1 MANEAS
7 IISALISILFLMG
20 IHHQLKKYFLDDGRQ
35 DLFVIRDKLFD
46 MAAAGDISFSSPA
59 YRASRAFIND
69 MIRYGHHLSALDC
82 MWAAHICKDKS
93 KRGQTKVDALK
104 LREIRNKNV
113 RAQVEVLAD
122 AAIMRMTKMLVL
134 RSVGLS
140 LTILP
145 VYLLLK
151 LLDGKHADA
160 WLHSVARAVVTGVLA
175 NSKAE
180 LITEEVLAF
189 R

>member
-7 IISALISILFLMG
+7 IISALVSILFLMG

-46 MAAAGDISFSSPA
+46 IAADGHISFSAAP
-59 YRASRAFIND
+59 YKASRAFIND

-82 MWAAHICKDKS
+82 MWALHLCKNKS
-93 KRGQTKVDALK
+93 RKPQSKAEILK
-104 LREIRNKNV
+104 LREIKNHKV
-113 RAQVEVLAD
+113 RSEIEALVDL
-122 AAIMRMTKMLVL
+122 AIMRMTKMLVL
-134 RSVGLS
+134 RSLGLS

-145 VYLLLK
+145 IYLLLK
-151 LLDGKHADA
+151 VFDGKHADA
-160 WLHSVARAVVTGVLA
+160 WLHRAARAVVTGVQI
-175 NSKAE
+175 NSKTE
-180 LITEEVLAF
+180 LITEEIFAY